1 MTVLG
6 DFNFLIVILY
16 HKIDINILTNDI
28 KCGII
33 LKHFAGRGILM
44 TEYNIFLERA
54 AYNWAAEKEE
64 LFFPGGSTTISLLEQ
79 DDINLRSE
87 NCYIAL
93 FRAERTLLLIIWP
106 ESNNLAIW
114 SVSDFGK
121 FEKAEPQLSEQL
133 LQNGINLFKRERGLA

>member
-1 MTVLG
+1 MTKY
-6 DFNFLIVILY
+6 D
-16 HKIDINILTNDI
+16 
-28 KCGII
+28 
-33 LKHFAGRGILM
+33 
-44 TEYNIFLERA
+44 IFLERA
-54 AYNWAAEKEE
+54 AYNWAVEKEE
-64 LFFPGGSTTISLLEQ
+64 LFFPDGSLTISLLEQ

-114 SVSDFGK
+114 SVSDFDR